1 MFKKQEQ
8 VIRNKASLGTL
19 EYNDIHDIVEYLIK
33 AKSAKIKTIGIYDSD
48 DIAQEVRVKCFKII
62 NKFSSSKGSAVNFF
76 GVCIDNS
83 LTDLI
88 RRHTLRRS
96 NVCFYCLFNIKG
108 VCQYYEDIDNC
119 EKYSRFLTNKKSK
132 EVVCLLRGNSDF
144 EWGEIVGKKH
154 SEVNSYN
161 IESKISDVREFLTE
175 ESKVAFD
182 ALMNNVDIGSEQEKL
197 LCQEV
202 KYVIGKYIY

>member
-83 LTDLI
+83 LTDL
-88 RRHTLRRS
+88 
-96 NVCFYCLFNIKG
+96 K
-108 VCQYYEDIDNC
+108 EDTRCDEVMSVSIV
-119 EKYSRFLTNKKSK
+119 YLT
-132 EVVCLLRGNSDF
+132 
-144 EWGEIVGKKH
+144 
-154 SEVNSYN
+154 
-161 IESKISDVREFLTE
+161 
-175 ESKVAFD
+175 SKVFVNIMRI
-182 ALMNNVDIGSEQEKL
+182 LII
-197 LCQEV
+197 V
-202 KYVIGKYIY
+202 KNIVVF